1 LKDHLLKY
9 GNFNKDEVNAILSH
23 FETKE
28 YKKNEYLL
36 QAGHVSN
43 QEYFILNGCIRC
55 FVIDYNGKEHN
66 ILFGNENY
74 WIGDLQSFI
83 HETEA
88 TYNMQALENTTVLT
102 ISKEKWN
109 HLLDTYP
116 SFSRYSITLY
126 QNAFIKQQQR
136 IIESFTLTAE
146 QRFQI
151 FTTKF
156 PHLLQ
161 RISQK
166 HIASYLGI
174 TPEFLSLLRKK

>member
-1 LKDHLLKY
+1 MKEHLLLY
-9 GNFNKDEVNAILSH
+9 GNFKTEEINTILSH
-23 FETKE
+23 FEEKE
-28 YKKNEYLL
+28 YKKKDFLL
-36 QAGHVSN
+36 HAGHISN
-43 QEYFILNGCIRC
+43 QEYFILNGSIRC

-66 ILFGNENY
+66 ILFGTENH

-83 HETEA
+83 HENEA
-88 TYNMQALENTTVLT
+88 TYNIQALENTTVLT
-102 ISKEKWN
+102 ISKEKWDY
-109 HLLDTYP
+109 LLMSTP
-116 SFSRYSITLY
+116 SFSRYAITLY

-146 QRFQI
+146 QRFQNLI
-151 FTTKF
+151 TKF
-156 PHLLQ
+156 PYILQ

>member
-1 LKDHLLKY
+1 MKDHLLKY
-9 GNFNKDEVNAILSH
+9 GNFNKEEVNAILSH

-28 YKKNEYLL
+28 YKKKEFLL
-36 QAGHVSN
+36 QTGHISN
-43 QEYFILNGCIRC
+43 QEYFIIKGCIRC

-66 ILFGNENY
+66 ILFGTENH

-83 HETEA
+83 QENEA
-88 TYNMQALENTTVLT
+88 TYNIQALENTTVLT

-109 HLLDTYP
+109 HLLETYP

-146 QRFQI
+146 QRFQNLI
-151 FTTKF
+151 TKF